1 MEAPRIG
8 LDMKGLNAAVK
19 AHFRQMYEDNTNDG
33 WHCKGCGGKILF
45 APCNVSIHETPPGGE
60 CVGFDEVKQFPLP
73 YCPQCEGEPTSTSTC
88 MHVGTKFI
96 RKAFGGLLEDTG
108 QLELV

>member
-33 WHCKGCGGKILF
+33 WHCKGSAGKY
-45 APCNVSIHETPPGGE
+45 CSPP
-60 CVGFDEVKQFPLP
+60 VTFP
-73 YCPQCEGEPTSTSTC
+73 ST
-88 MHVGTKFI
+88 
-96 RKAFGGLLEDTG
+96 RPRPAANA
-108 QLELV
+108 